1 MGNYRKVI
9 AVCGVWLY
17 EEKEYSFISE
27 LNRLCKDRGYVVM
40 AFNFSI
46 DTLDVNEDLMRERKL
61 MDLMCHLNCAAVII
75 MGETIKNDMMIDF
88 IMKTVAKM
96 KVPAFA
102 LDKEIEGCINLSFRF
117 GEAFKEIV
125 RHVIEHHGCRRVN
138 MIAGIKDNEF
148 SEERARAY
156 KEVLQ
161 EYGIPFDEK
170 RFAYGDFWDIPAKKA
185 TAEFLEYDIPEAIV
199 CANDAMA
206 IACCNYLRKKDIR
219 VPEDVIVTGFDGIA
233 SGKVNR
239 PSISTAEPD
248 NEAQILLIF
257 DLLERIGKG
266 EDIDIKSIKYTDYKV
281 VENQSCGCT
290 KQDDRQTIDRMSGLA
305 QAFNDRK
312 WSMMAMN
319 KLLLFSNDIEKLT
332 DITPLLAESVGL
344 WLQHLYFVGIYEQFV
359 RDGTQDDIKDGYVSD
374 DSCVSILRMEDF
386 KNVTDTTPFK
396 ESELMPGFKEVFR
409 DDNGYDMFM
418 IRLLHT
424 KSALYGYLI
433 EGFRNADE
441 RCMRRCEEFGLFLST
456 TIGAVLKNQKLIQ
469 LNEKLKQINREME
482 KVSILD
488 YLTELYNR
496 RGFYDELYKLVH
508 SEDNKGKY
516 LTFFSVDMDGLKII
530 NDSYGHNEGDFALKT
545 LAVAIRNF
553 AVRNGICARY
563 GGDEFVCAIITEQAT
578 SFTADV
584 VRQRFQATFD
594 KSRELAEKP
603 FTISASIGCRCAL
616 IDKTLN
622 LEELMRLA
630 DEDMYIDKQSRR
642 KERK

>member
-1 MGNYRKVI
+1 
-9 AVCGVWLY
+9 
-17 EEKEYSFISE
+17 
-27 LNRLCKDRGYVVM
+27 
-40 AFNFSI
+40 
-46 DTLDVNEDLMRERKL
+46 
-61 MDLMCHLNCAAVII
+61 
-75 MGETIKNDMMIDF
+75 
-88 IMKTVAKM
+88 
-96 KVPAFA
+96 
-102 LDKEIEGCINLSFRF
+102 
-117 GEAFKEIV
+117 
-125 RHVIEHHGCRRVN
+125 
-138 MIAGIKDNEF
+138 
-148 SEERARAY
+148 
-156 KEVLQ
+156 
-161 EYGIPFDEK
+161 
-170 RFAYGDFWDIPAKKA
+170 
-185 TAEFLEYDIPEAIV
+185 
-199 CANDAMA
+199 
-206 IACCNYLRKKDIR
+206 
-219 VPEDVIVTGFDGIA
+219 
-233 SGKVNR
+233 
-239 PSISTAEPD
+239 
-248 NEAQILLIF
+248 
-257 DLLERIGKG
+257 
-266 EDIDIKSIKYTDYKV
+266 
-281 VENQSCGCT
+281 
-290 KQDDRQTIDRMSGLA
+290 
-305 QAFNDRK
+305 
-312 WSMMAMN
+312 
-319 KLLLFSNDIEKLT
+319 
-332 DITPLLAESVGL
+332 
-344 WLQHLYFVGIYEQFV
+344 
-359 RDGTQDDIKDGYVSD
+359 
-374 DSCVSILRMEDF
+374 
-386 KNVTDTTPFK
+386 
-396 ESELMPGFKEVFR
+396 
-409 DDNGYDMFM
+409 M